1 MRKLENLYHC
11 YLMEN
16 RELHAK
22 KQLTPELKSLYGFLR
37 FRLKPDDYIEAEG
50 LLHDLLAVIEKEYFI
65 TGIEY
70 LSEFMKELL
79 TE

>member
-16 RELHAK
+16 QELNAQK
-22 KQLTPELKSLYGFLR
+22 PPFSELEALYGFLR
-37 FRLKPDDYIEAEG
+37 FRLKPDDYMEAEG
-50 LLHDLLAVIEKEYFI
+50 LLNDLLAVIEKEYFI

-70 LSEFMKELL
+70 LSAFMKELL